1 MHKDTTL
8 RQHNVE
14 ALRTGLEQGIAQQL
28 SRSLLLTTDSLA
40 KRVVLILS
48 LGSVVR
54 ISIICRKAGQS
65 TAPERDMDP
74 SKMPRTIKQS
84 EVSNDD

>member
-1 MHKDTTL
+1 VHKDTTL

-28 SRSLLLTTDSLA
+28 SRSLLLVTDSLA
-40 KRVVLILS
+40 KRVVLIPS
-48 LGSVVR
+48 LDSIAR
-54 ISIICRKAGQS
+54 TCIICRKAEQS
-65 TAPERDMDP
+65 TAPEHDMDP
-74 SKMPRTIKQS
+74 SKMPRTIRQS